1 MTELSSS
8 MKGSKLSD
16 KVAAATASPEFSPTS
31 SESSSESS
39 ALTSEEETP
48 ETTTISPA
56 STAPIA
62 APAEAPSPKPIN
74 VNDAMKILTAN
85 IDNIVKTS
93 IPIVD
98 TLGAMREIFKLSNVP
113 NEAIDVLANR
123 LLELKNSDNEPIF
136 KNELE
141 AKKFLDDVKQGDRKI
156 LEKLKFRSDV
166 VFSRLDTNASHAK
179 PNNPML
185 LRGLYR
191 SNNSF
196 YRY

>member
-1 MTELSSS
+1 MSELSSS
-8 MKGSKLSD
+8 MKGSTLSD
-16 KVAAATASPEFSPTS
+16 KVAAATPIA
-31 SESSSESS
+31 ESSSESS
-39 ALTSEEETP
+39 STSMSKEEP
-48 ETTTISPA
+48 ETTSIPTASASPIASPA
-56 STAPIA
+56 S
-62 APAEAPSPKPIN
+62 PSPKLIKAD
-74 VNDAMKILTAN
+74 DAVKILKAN

-93 IPIVD
+93 IPIID

-113 NEAIDVLANR
+113 DEAIDVLAKH
-123 LLELKNSDNEPIF
+123 LLTLKNSDNEPIF

-141 AKKFLDDVKQGDRKI
+141 AKKFLDDVKLGNRKI
-156 LEKLKFRSDV
+156 MDKLKFRSDV

>member
-1 MTELSSS
+1 MSELSSS
-8 MKGSKLSD
+8 MKGSTLSD
-16 KVAAATASPEFSPTS
+16 KVAAATPIA
-31 SESSSESS
+31 ESSS
-39 ALTSEEETP
+39 TSIVVPST
-48 ETTTISPA
+48 A
-56 STAPIA
+56 STAPIVVPS
-62 APAEAPSPKPIN
+62 APAEAPSPKLIKTD
-74 VNDAMKILTAN
+74 DAVKILKAN

-93 IPIVD
+93 IPIID

-113 NEAIDVLANR
+113 DEAIDVLAKH
-123 LLELKNSDNEPIF
+123 LLTLKNSDNEPIF

-141 AKKFLDDVKQGDRKI
+141 AKKFLDDVKQGNKKI
-156 LEKLKFRSDV
+156 MDKLKFRSDV

>member
-1 MTELSSS
+1 MSELSSS
-8 MKGSKLSD
+8 MKGKTLSD
-16 KVAAATASPEFSPTS
+16 KVAAATASTESTPTASTESEITSPE
-31 SESSSESS
+31 ES
-39 ALTSEEETP
+39 P
-48 ETTTISPA
+48 ETTSIPVA

-62 APAEAPSPKPIN
+62 APAPAPSPKLIKTD
-74 VNDAMKILTAN
+74 DAVKILKAN

-93 IPIVD
+93 IPIID
-98 TLGAMREIFKLSNVP
+98 TLGAMREIFKLSNIP
-113 NEAIDVLANR
+113 EEAIDVLAKH
-123 LLELKNSDNEPIF
+123 LLTLKNSDNEPIF

-141 AKKFLDDVKQGDRKI
+141 AKKFLDDVKQGNKKI
-156 LEKLKFRSDV
+156 MDKLKFRSDV
-166 VFSRLDTNASHAK
+166 VFSRLDTTASHAK

>member
-1 MTELSSS
+1 MSELSSS
-8 MKGSKLSD
+8 MKGSTLSD
-16 KVAAATASPEFSPTS
+16 KVAAATPA
-31 SESSSESS
+31 SESSS
-39 ALTSEEETP
+39 TPIEEEP
-48 ETTTISPA
+48 ETTSIVVP
-56 STAPIA
+56 STAPA
-62 APAEAPSPKPIN
+62 APSPKLIKAD
-74 VNDAMKILTAN
+74 DAVKILKAN

-93 IPIVD
+93 IPIID

-113 NEAIDVLANR
+113 DEAIDVLAKH
-123 LLELKNSDNEPIF
+123 LLTLKNSDNEPIF

-141 AKKFLDDVKQGDRKI
+141 AKKFLDDVKQGNRKI
-156 LEKLKFRSDV
+156 MDKLKFRSDV

>member
-1 MTELSSS
+1 MSELSSS
-8 MKGSKLSD
+8 MKGSTLSD
-16 KVAAATASPEFSPTS
+16 KVAVATASPESSPTS
-31 SESSSESS
+31 SES
-39 ALTSEEETP
+39 TTEEESP
-48 ETTTISPA
+48 ETTSIPTA

-62 APAEAPSPKPIN
+62 APAEPPSPKLIKTD
-74 VNDAMKILTAN
+74 DAVKILKAN

-93 IPIVD
+93 IPIID
-98 TLGAMREIFKLSNVP
+98 TLGAMREIFKLSNIP
-113 NEAIDVLANR
+113 DEAIDVLAKH
-123 LLELKNSDNEPIF
+123 LLTLKNSDNEPIF

-141 AKKFLDDVKQGDRKI
+141 AKKFLDDVKQGNRKI
-156 LEKLKFRSDV
+156 MDKLKFRSDV

-185 LRGLYR
+185 LRGLYK

>member
-1 MTELSSS
+1 MSELSSS
-8 MKGSKLSD
+8 MKGNTLSD
-16 KVAAATASPEFSPTS
+16 KVASATASATSSPTASATS
-31 SESSSESS
+31 SESSSES
-39 ALTSEEETP
+39 TSEEEP
-48 ETTTISPA
+48 ITTSIPTA

-62 APAEAPSPKPIN
+62 TPASPSPKLIKTD
-74 VNDAMKILTAN
+74 DAVKILKAN

-93 IPIVD
+93 IPIID
-98 TLGAMREIFKLSNVP
+98 TLGAMREIFKLSNIP
-113 NEAIDVLANR
+113 DEAIDVLAKH
-123 LLELKNSDNEPIF
+123 LLTLKNSDNEPIF

-141 AKKFLDDVKQGDRKI
+141 AKKFLDDVKQGNRKI
-156 LEKLKFRSDV
+156 MDKLKFRSDV
-166 VFSRLDTNASHAK
+166 IFSRLDTNASHAK

>member
-1 MTELSSS
+1 MSELSSS
-8 MKGSKLSD
+8 MKGSTLSD
-16 KVAAATASPEFSPTS
+16 KVALATPVA
-31 SESSSESS
+31 ESSSESS
-39 ALTSEEETP
+39 TSSSDEPIPTSA
-48 ETTTISPA
+48 TTA
-56 STAPIA
+56 STTPIA
-62 APAEAPSPKPIN
+62 APVEAPSPKLIKTD
-74 VNDAMKILTAN
+74 DAVKILKAN

-93 IPIVD
+93 IPIID

-113 NEAIDVLANR
+113 DEAIDVLAKH
-123 LLELKNSDNEPIF
+123 LLTLKNADNEPIF

-141 AKKFLDDVKQGDRKI
+141 AKKFLDDVKQGNRKI
-156 LEKLKFRSDV
+156 MDKLKFRSDV

>member
-1 MTELSSS
+1 MSELSSS
-8 MKGSKLSD
+8 MKGNTLSD
-16 KVAAATASPEFSPTS
+16 KVASATSSPTASPTASPTS
-31 SESSSESS
+31 SESSSES
-39 ALTSEEETP
+39 TSEEEP
-48 ETTTISPA
+48 ITTSIPTA

-62 APAEAPSPKPIN
+62 TPASPSPKLIKTD
-74 VNDAMKILTAN
+74 DAVKILKAN

-93 IPIVD
+93 IPIID
-98 TLGAMREIFKLSNVP
+98 TLGAMREIFKLSNIP
-113 NEAIDVLANR
+113 DEAIDVLAKH
-123 LLELKNSDNEPIF
+123 LLTLKNSDNEPIF

-141 AKKFLDDVKQGDRKI
+141 AKKFLDDVKQGNRKI
-156 LEKLKFRSDV
+156 MDKLKFRSDV

>member
-1 MTELSSS
+1 MSELSSS
-8 MKGSKLSD
+8 MKGNTLSD
-16 KVAAATASPEFSPTS
+16 KVASATASATS
-31 SESSSESS
+31 SATSESSSES
-39 ALTSEEETP
+39 TSEEEP
-48 ETTTISPA
+48 ITTSIPTA

-62 APAEAPSPKPIN
+62 TPASPSPKLIKTD
-74 VNDAMKILTAN
+74 DAVKILKAN

-93 IPIVD
+93 IPIID
-98 TLGAMREIFKLSNVP
+98 TLGAMREIFKLSNIP
-113 NEAIDVLANR
+113 DEAIDVLAKH
-123 LLELKNSDNEPIF
+123 LLTLKNSDNEPIF

-141 AKKFLDDVKQGDRKI
+141 AKKFLDDVKQGNRKI
-156 LEKLKFRSDV
+156 MDKLKFRSDV

>member
-1 MTELSSS
+1 MSELSSS
-8 MKGSKLSD
+8 MKGNTLSD
-16 KVAAATASPEFSPTS
+16 KVALATPVESSVEEPSTTSEESSEEEPIASPE
-31 SESSSESS
+31 
-39 ALTSEEETP
+39 
-48 ETTTISPA
+48 TTA

-62 APAEAPSPKPIN
+62 APSAPSPKLIKAD
-74 VNDAMKILTAN
+74 DAVKILKAN

-93 IPIVD
+93 IPIID
-98 TLGAMREIFKLSNVP
+98 TLGAMREIFRLSNIP
-113 NEAIDVLANR
+113 DEAIDVLAKH
-123 LLELKNSDNEPIF
+123 LLTLKNTDNEPIF

-141 AKKFLDDVKQGDRKI
+141 AKKFLDDVKQGNRKI
-156 LEKLKFRSDV
+156 MEKLKFRSDV
-166 VFSRLDTNASHAK
+166 VFSRLDTNAAHAK

>member
-1 MTELSSS
+1 MSELSSS
-8 MKGSKLSD
+8 MKGSTLSD
-16 KVAAATASPEFSPTS
+16 KV
-31 SESSSESS
+31 
-39 ALTSEEETP
+39 
-48 ETTTISPA
+48 A

-62 APAEAPSPKPIN
+62 ESPETTSIPTASASPVEAPVEAPAPKLIKSD
-74 VNDAMKILTAN
+74 DAVKILKAN

-93 IPIVD
+93 IPIID

-113 NEAIDVLANR
+113 DEAIDVLAKH
-123 LLELKNSDNEPIF
+123 LLTLKNSDNEPIF

-141 AKKFLDDVKQGDRKI
+141 AKKFLDDVKQGNRKI
-156 LEKLKFRSDV
+156 MDKLKFRSDV

>member
-1 MTELSSS
+1 MSELSSS
-8 MKGSKLSD
+8 MKGSILSD
-16 KVAAATASPEFSPTS
+16 KVAAASPIA
-31 SESSSESS
+31 ESSSESS
-39 ALTSEEETP
+39 SSSSSTKEEP
-48 ETTTISPA
+48 ETTSIPTSSATPIASPA
-56 STAPIA
+56 S
-62 APAEAPSPKPIN
+62 PSPKPIKVDN
-74 VNDAMKILTAN
+74 AVKILKAN

-93 IPIVD
+93 IPIID
-98 TLGAMREIFKLSNVP
+98 TLGAMREIFKLSNIP
-113 NEAIDVLANR
+113 DEAIDVLAKH
-123 LLELKNSDNEPIF
+123 LLTLKNSDNEPIF

-141 AKKFLDDVKQGDRKI
+141 AKKFLDDVKQGNRKI
-156 LEKLKFRSDV
+156 MDKLKFRSDV

>member
-1 MTELSSS
+1 MSELSSS
-8 MKGSKLSD
+8 MKGSTLSD
-16 KVAAATASPEFSPTS
+16 KVAAATASPESSSTS
-31 SESSSESS
+31 SE
-39 ALTSEEETP
+39 LISEEESP
-48 ETTTISPA
+48 ETTSIPIA

-62 APAEAPSPKPIN
+62 SPVEAPAPKLIKTD
-74 VNDAMKILTAN
+74 DAVKILKAN

-93 IPIVD
+93 IPIID
-98 TLGAMREIFKLSNVP
+98 TLGAMREIFKLSNIP
-113 NEAIDVLANR
+113 DEAIDVLAKH
-123 LLELKNSDNEPIF
+123 LLTLKNADNEPIF

-141 AKKFLDDVKQGDRKI
+141 AKKFLDDVKQGNRKI
-156 LEKLKFRSDV
+156 MDKLKFRSDV

>member
-1 MTELSSS
+1 MSELSSS
-8 MKGSKLSD
+8 MKGSILSD
-16 KVAAATASPEFSPTS
+16 KVAAASPIA
-31 SESSSESS
+31 ESSSESS
-39 ALTSEEETP
+39 SSSSSTKEEP
-48 ETTTISPA
+48 ETTSIPTSSATPIATPA
-56 STAPIA
+56 S
-62 APAEAPSPKPIN
+62 PSPKPIKVDN
-74 VNDAMKILTAN
+74 AVKILKAN

-93 IPIVD
+93 IPIID

-113 NEAIDVLANR
+113 DEAIDVLAKH
-123 LLELKNSDNEPIF
+123 LLTLKNSDNEPIF

-141 AKKFLDDVKQGDRKI
+141 AKKFLDDVKQGNRKI
-156 LEKLKFRSDV
+156 MDKLKFRSDV

>member
-1 MTELSSS
+1 MSELSSS
-8 MKGSKLSD
+8 MKGNILSD
-16 KVAAATASPEFSPTS
+16 KVAAATASPESSPS
-31 SESSSESS
+31 
-39 ALTSEEETP
+39 P
-48 ETTTISPA
+48 ETTASESTKEEPITAASTAA

-62 APAEAPSPKPIN
+62 AASTAPTPKIIKTD
-74 VNDAMKILTAN
+74 DAVKILKAN

-93 IPIVD
+93 IPIID
-98 TLGAMREIFKLSNVP
+98 TLGAMREIFKLSNIP
-113 NEAIDVLANR
+113 DEAIDVLAKH
-123 LLELKNSDNEPIF
+123 LLTLKNSDNEPIF

-141 AKKFLDDVKQGDRKI
+141 AKKFLDDVKQGNRKI
-156 LEKLKFRSDV
+156 MDKLKFRSDV
-166 VFSRLDTNASHAK
+166 VFSRLDTNAAHAK

>member
-1 MTELSSS
+1 MSELSSS
-8 MKGSKLSD
+8 MKGSTLSD
-16 KVAAATASPEFSPTS
+16 KVAAATPIATPA
-31 SESSSESS
+31 SESSS
-39 ALTSEEETP
+39 TPIEEEP
-48 ETTTISPA
+48 ETTSIVVP
-56 STAPIA
+56 STAPA
-62 APAEAPSPKPIN
+62 APAAPAAPSPKLIKAD
-74 VNDAMKILTAN
+74 DAVKILKAN

-93 IPIVD
+93 IPIID

-113 NEAIDVLANR
+113 DEAIDVLAKH
-123 LLELKNSDNEPIF
+123 LLTLKNSDNEPIF

-141 AKKFLDDVKQGDRKI
+141 AKKFLDDVKQGNRKI
-156 LEKLKFRSDV
+156 MDKLKFRSDV

>member
-1 MTELSSS
+1 MSELSSS
-8 MKGSKLSD
+8 MKGKTLSD
-16 KVAAATASPEFSPTS
+16 KVAAATASTESTASSTASSPE
-31 SESSSESS
+31 ESTEES
-39 ALTSEEETP
+39 P
-48 ETTTISPA
+48 ETTSIPIA

-62 APAEAPSPKPIN
+62 SPAEAPAPNLIKTD
-74 VNDAMKILTAN
+74 DAVKILKAN

-93 IPIVD
+93 IPIID
-98 TLGAMREIFKLSNVP
+98 TLGAMREIFKLSNIP
-113 NEAIDVLANR
+113 EEAIDVLAKH
-123 LLELKNSDNEPIF
+123 LLTLKNSDNEPIF

-141 AKKFLDDVKQGDRKI
+141 AKKFLDDVKQGNRKI
-156 LEKLKFRSDV
+156 MDKLKFRSDV

>member
-1 MTELSSS
+1 MSELSSS
-8 MKGSKLSD
+8 MKGSTLSD
-16 KVAAATASPEFSPTS
+16 KVAAATPIA
-31 SESSSESS
+31 ESSSESS
-39 ALTSEEETP
+39 STSMSKESP
-48 ETTTISPA
+48 ETTSIPTTSAAPIPSPA
-56 STAPIA
+56 SPI
-62 APAEAPSPKPIN
+62 PSPSPKLIKAD
-74 VNDAMKILTAN
+74 DAVKILKAN

-93 IPIVD
+93 IPIID

-113 NEAIDVLANR
+113 DEAIDVLAKH
-123 LLELKNSDNEPIF
+123 LLTLKNSDNEPIF

-141 AKKFLDDVKQGDRKI
+141 AKKFLDDVKQGNRKI
-156 LEKLKFRSDV
+156 MDKLKFRSDV

-185 LRGLYR
+185 LRGLYK

>member
-1 MTELSSS
+1 MSELSSS
-8 MKGSKLSD
+8 MKGSTLSK
-16 KVAAATASPEFSPTS
+16 KVASATPITES
-31 SESSSESS
+31 SEEKPIE
-39 ALTSEEETP
+39 AP
-48 ETTTISPA
+48 ASPA

-62 APAEAPSPKPIN
+62 APESPSPKPIK
-74 VNDAMKILTAN
+74 VDDAVKILKAN

-93 IPIVD
+93 IPIID
-98 TLGAMREIFKLSNVP
+98 TLGAMREIFRLSNVP
-113 NEAIDVLANR
+113 DEAIDVLAKH
-123 LLELKNSDNEPIF
+123 LLTLKNTDDEPIF

-141 AKKFLDDVKQGDRKI
+141 AKKFLDDVKLGNKKI
-156 LEKLKFRSDV
+156 MDKLKFRSDV

-185 LRGLYR
+185 LICLYR

>member
-1 MTELSSS
+1 MSELSSS
-8 MKGSKLSD
+8 MKGSTLSD
-16 KVAAATASPEFSPTS
+16 KVASATPIV
-31 SESSSESS
+31 ES
-39 ALTSEEETP
+39 P
-48 ETTTISPA
+48 ETTSIPTT

-62 APAEAPSPKPIN
+62 EFPKTTSIPTASAAPADASPSKLIKAD
-74 VNDAMKILTAN
+74 DAVKILKAN

-93 IPIVD
+93 IPIID

-113 NEAIDVLANR
+113 DEAIDVLAKH
-123 LLELKNSDNEPIF
+123 LLTLKNSDNEPIF

-141 AKKFLDDVKQGDRKI
+141 AKKFLDDVKQGNRKI
-156 LEKLKFRSDV
+156 MDKLKFRSDV

>member
-1 MTELSSS
+1 MSELSSS
-8 MKGSKLSD
+8 MKGSTLSD
-16 KVAAATASPEFSPTS
+16 KVAAATPIA
-31 SESSSESS
+31 ESSS
-39 ALTSEEETP
+39 TSIVVPST
-48 ETTTISPA
+48 A
-56 STAPIA
+56 STAPIVVPS
-62 APAEAPSPKPIN
+62 APAEAPSPKLIKTD
-74 VNDAMKILTAN
+74 DAVKILKAN
-85 IDNIVKTS
+85 INNIIKTS
-93 IPIVD
+93 IPIID

-113 NEAIDVLANR
+113 DEAIDVLAKH
-123 LLELKNSDNEPIF
+123 LLTLKNSDNEPIF

-141 AKKFLDDVKQGDRKI
+141 AKKFLDDVKQGNKKI
-156 LEKLKFRSDV
+156 MDKLKFRSDV

>member
-1 MTELSSS
+1 MSELSSS
-8 MKGSKLSD
+8 MKGNTLSD
-16 KVAAATASPEFSPTS
+16 KVASATPVEEPLT
-31 SESSSESS
+31 
-39 ALTSEEETP
+39 TSEESSEEEP
-48 ETTTISPA
+48 ASTTSIPAA

-62 APAEAPSPKPIN
+62 APASPSPKLIKAD
-74 VNDAMKILTAN
+74 DAVKILKAN

-93 IPIVD
+93 IPIID
-98 TLGAMREIFKLSNVP
+98 TLGAMREIFRLSNIP
-113 NEAIDVLANR
+113 DEAIDVLAKH
-123 LLELKNSDNEPIF
+123 LLTLKNTDNEPIF

-141 AKKFLDDVKQGDRKI
+141 AKKFLDDVKQGNRKI
-156 LEKLKFRSDV
+156 MEKLKFRSDV
-166 VFSRLDTNASHAK
+166 IFSRLDTNAAHAK

>member
-1 MTELSSS
+1 MSELSSS
-8 MKGSKLSD
+8 MKGSTLSD
-16 KVAAATASPEFSPTS
+16 KVAAATPIE
-31 SESSSESS
+31 ESS
-39 ALTSEEETP
+39 AMSKEEP
-48 ETTTISPA
+48 ETTAPSA
-56 STAPIA
+56 APIPTASAASPA
-62 APAEAPSPKPIN
+62 APAAPSPKLIKTD
-74 VNDAMKILTAN
+74 DAVKILKAN

-93 IPIVD
+93 IPIID

-113 NEAIDVLANR
+113 DEAIDVLAKH
-123 LLELKNSDNEPIF
+123 LLTLKNSDNEPIF

-141 AKKFLDDVKQGDRKI
+141 AKKFLDDVKQGNRKI
-156 LEKLKFRSDV
+156 MDKLKFRSDV